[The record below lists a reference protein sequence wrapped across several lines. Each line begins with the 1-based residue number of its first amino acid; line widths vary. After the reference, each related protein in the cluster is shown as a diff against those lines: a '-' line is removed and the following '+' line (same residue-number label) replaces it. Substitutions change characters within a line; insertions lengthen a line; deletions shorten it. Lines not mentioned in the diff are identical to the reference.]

1 MQSPPQLLFINI
13 SLAVGVGNKV
23 IISQKVR
30 RHRPLIRRRREVDG
44 DEGAVEH
51 AGAACALAD
60 DVDVVDI
67 ELDGVGDGG
76 VERRLVLSANAPRH
90 SEPNAITNGEVDGGL
105 SVGRADEE
113 RVGLL
118 DADSFAFSNLFE
130 VRHVVEER
138 SDEQGVVA
146 ARPGLVA
153 LRVLGCKAGADDAP
167 RAGGAGSL
175 LLEVFQS

>member
-1 MQSPPQLLFINI
+1 MKYSNLNI
-13 SLAVGVGNKV
+13 THFA
-23 IISQKVR
+23 ISQEVR

-51 AGAACALAD
+51 ARAACALAD

-67 ELDGVGDGG
+67 ELEGVGDGG
-76 VERRLVLSANAPRH
+76 VEGGLVLSADTPWH
-90 SEPNAITNGEVDGGL
+90 GEPDAVADGEVDGGV

-113 RVGLL
+113 RVGFL
-118 DADSFAFSNLFE
+118 DAEPLAFSDLLE

-138 SDEQGVVA
+138 SDKQGVVA

-167 RAGGAGSL
+167 CAGVAGSL
-175 LLEVFQS
+175 LLEVFEG